1 MKKKGP
7 DTTAKIQGDQQI
19 RVQGKRQLRGEG
31 SARKK
36 KVNLCRR
43 FFLFENSMQIK
54 FALSQMGRESL
65 REEGRKRAGGGGG
78 EEEDGSGQFHPGKY
92 IQDWPHSHKE
102 LVVVPP
108 YISIAHT
115 HTSHEF
121 SASAPPSFYLS
132 FFFLF
137 FFFFIIAL
145 VSLFLPFHFFFLL
158 RFALELCL
166 VF

>member
-1 MKKKGP
+1 
-7 DTTAKIQGDQQI
+7 
-19 RVQGKRQLRGEG
+19 
-31 SARKK
+31 
-36 KVNLCRR
+36 
-43 FFLFENSMQIK
+43 
-54 FALSQMGRESL
+54 MGRESL

-121 SASAPPSFYLS
+121 SAAAPPSFYLS
-132 FFFLF
+132 FFFLSF
-137 FFFFIIAL
+137 FYYCTRFP
-145 VSLFLPFHFFFLL
+145 FLAFSFFFLL